1 MFRVEQNVFSHYMKM
16 ALRNAKVTI
25 DEDMAIEID
34 TVISGLEDEIE
45 RAISDAVEDAKDDMR
60 REFED
65 LVEELRM
72 ELG

>member
-1 MFRVEQNVFSHYMKM
+1 MFRVEQNVFSHYIKM
-16 ALRNAKVTI
+16 ALRNSGTKI
-25 DEDMAIEID
+25 DFDMEAEID
-34 TVISGLEDEIE
+34 TAISGLEDEIE